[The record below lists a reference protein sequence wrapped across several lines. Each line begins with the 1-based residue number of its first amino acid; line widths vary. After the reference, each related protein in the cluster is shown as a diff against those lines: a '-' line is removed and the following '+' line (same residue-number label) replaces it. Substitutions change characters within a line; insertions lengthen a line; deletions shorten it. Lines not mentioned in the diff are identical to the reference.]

1 MLRRIFKVLWPETVR
16 NEQMAQEKPIIQ
28 QIEDR
33 AQLQGGKFSIGALR
47 DGAGEEGVR
56 GHGGEG

>member
-1 MLRRIFKVLWPETVR
+1 
-16 NEQMAQEKPIIQ
+16 MAQEKPIIQ

-56 GHGGEG
+56 GHGEEG